1 MAAASCSCY
10 RGAMKI
16 TPIALL
22 LGFVSLGPT
31 ATLALAA
38 DEVPPHPY
46 IEIVTTEGT
55 IILELD
61 GKQAPLTV
69 GHILKLVDAGF
80 YDGLIFHRVISGFMA
95 QTGAHTPDI
104 TLKEDDAT
112 VPNES
117 GNGLSNV
124 RGTVA
129 MARTSDPHSANSQ
142 FFINVA
148 DNSRLDPGK
157 KLFGGTWGYTVFG
170 SVIQGMEVVDK
181 IVNVQTG
188 PQGHFAKDVPVIPIV
203 IKEMS
208 RYTFE

>member
-1 MAAASCSCY
+1 
-10 RGAMKI
+10 
-16 TPIALL
+16 
-22 LGFVSLGPT
+22 
-31 ATLALAA
+31 
-38 DEVPPHPY
+38 
-46 IEIVTTEGT
+46 
-55 IILELD
+55 
-61 GKQAPLTV
+61 
-69 GHILKLVDAGF
+69 
-80 YDGLIFHRVISGFMA
+80 
-95 QTGAHTPDI
+95 
-104 TLKEDDAT
+104 
-112 VPNES
+112 
-117 GNGLSNV
+117 V

-129 MARTSDPHSANSQ
+129 MARTGDPHSANSQ

>member
-1 MAAASCSCY
+1 MAAASGSCY
-10 RGAMKI
+10 RGAMKNAI
-16 TPIALL
+16 FALL
-22 LGFVSLGPT
+22 LGLLST
-31 ATLALAA
+31 AALTAE
-38 DEVPPHPY
+38 EVPPHPY

-69 GHILKLVDAGF
+69 AHILSLVDVGF
-80 YDGLIFHRVISGFMA
+80 YDGLIFHRVIPGFMA

-112 VPNES
+112 IPNES

-124 RGTVA
+124 RGSVA
-129 MARTSDPHSANSQ
+129 MARTADPHSANSQ

-157 KLFGGTWGYTVFG
+157 KASGGTWGYTVFG
-170 SVIQGMEVVDK
+170 SVIQGMDVVDK
-181 IVNVQTG
+181 IVNVKTG

-203 IKEMS
+203 IKKMS

>member
-1 MAAASCSCY
+1 MAAASGSCY
-10 RGAMKI
+10 RGAMKNTI
-16 TPIALL
+16 FALL
-22 LGFVSLGPT
+22 LGLSSMV
-31 ATLALAA
+31 ALAA
-38 DEVPPHPY
+38 EEVPPHPY

-61 GKQAPLTV
+61 GRQAPLTV
-69 GHILKLVDAGF
+69 AHILSLVDAGF
-80 YDGLIFHRVISGFMA
+80 YDGLIFHRVIPGFMA

-104 TLKEDDAT
+104 TLKEDDRT

-124 RGTVA
+124 RGSVA

-148 DNSRLDPGK
+148 DNTRLDPAK
-157 KLFGGTWGYTVFG
+157 KASGGTWGYTVFG
-170 SVIQGMEVVDK
+170 SVIQGMDVVDR
-181 IVNVQTG
+181 IVNVETG

-203 IKEMS
+203 IKKMS

>member
-1 MAAASCSCY
+1 MAAATCSCY
-10 RGAMKI
+10 RGAMKK
-16 TPIALL
+16 TLIALF
-22 LGFVSLGPT
+22 LGLTVTLG
-31 ATLALAA
+31 LAA

-80 YDGLIFHRVISGFMA
+80 YDGLIFHRVIPGFMA
-95 QTGAHTPDI
+95 QTGAHTPDL
-104 TLKEDDAT
+104 TLKEDDVK

-129 MARTSDPHSANSQ
+129 MARTGDPHSANSQ

-157 KLFGGTWGYTVFG
+157 KLVGGTWGYTVFG

-181 IVNVQTG
+181 IVSVETG
-188 PQGHFAKDVPVIPIV
+188 PQAHFAKNVPVIPIV